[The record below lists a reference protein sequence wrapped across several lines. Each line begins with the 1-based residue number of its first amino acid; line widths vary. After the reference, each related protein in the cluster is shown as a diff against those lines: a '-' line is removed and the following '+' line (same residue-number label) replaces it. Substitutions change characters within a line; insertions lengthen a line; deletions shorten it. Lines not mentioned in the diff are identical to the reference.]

1 MSVLALVFL
10 TSFIA
15 AFFLV
20 PFIIRYSQ
28 RKNLL
33 VVPDKR
39 RIHKRIT
46 PSLGGAA
53 IFLGFL
59 IASIIWIDVTRWSY
73 SFLLLTIL
81 VIPFVIGVLDDLT
94 HLKPSVKLTAQF
106 VTATLIYFFL
116 DIRITSFY
124 GSFFDTEFP
133 LAVSYAITI
142 VTVIIVTNSF
152 NLIDG
157 IDGLA
162 GLFSFVALV
171 FFGVWFYYAGN
182 LNYAIISFA
191 LSGSIFSF
199 LIYNWAPSK
208 IFMGDTGS
216 LVIGTMLAVLAIEF
230 LNEND
235 RLPADTPVK
244 FESSIATA
252 FCILIIP
259 LVDTLR
265 IIIIRLNKRVSPFKA
280 DKRHIHHALIRI
292 GLSHR
297 QAALILCFTHL
308 FFLGIAILLRNFGD
322 GFVLTVVVVL
332 AIALCM
338 ILDRLLF
345 KHAFRKS

>member
-1 MSVLALVFL
+1 MSVLAFAAL

-53 IFLGFL
+53 IFLGFV
-59 IASIIWIDVTRWSY
+59 IASIVWIDVTRWSY

-81 VIPFVIGVLDDLT
+81 VIPFVVGVLDDLT

-106 VTATLIYFFL
+106 ITATLIYFFL
-116 DIRITSFY
+116 DIRITSLY
-124 GSFFDTEFP
+124 GFVFNTEFP
-133 LAVSYAITI
+133 LLISYGVTLL
-142 VTVIIVTNSF
+142 TVIIITNSF

-171 FFGVWFYYAGN
+171 FFGAWFYNAGN
-182 LNYAIISFA
+182 LNYAIVSFA
-191 LSGSIFSF
+191 ISGSILSF
-199 LIYNWAPSK
+199 LFYNWSPSK

-216 LVIGTMLAVLAIEF
+216 LVVGTILAVLAIEF
-230 LNEND
+230 LNENY
-235 RLPADTPVK
+235 RLPADNPVK

-265 IIIIRLNKRVSPFKA
+265 IIIIRLNKKVSPFKA

-292 GLSHR
+292 GLSHS
-297 QAALILCFTHL
+297 QAALILCFGHL

-322 GFVLTVVVVL
+322 GFVLAVIVVL
-332 AIALCM
+332 AITLCM

-345 KHAFRKS
+345 RHAFRKS